1 MQIVDSHTAGEP
13 TRVVIADGPDL
24 GTGSLIERRLLFR
37 DRFDHYRR
45 VAIHE
50 PRGSEAIVGALL
62 CEPDEPAC
70 DAAVIFFNN
79 CSVLNMCGHGIM
91 GVAVTL
97 AYLGRVPLGIVRIQ
111 TPVGIVEANLLTKNE
126 VAVENIPSYRYRNQV
141 SIETEEFGT
150 ITGDVAWGGNWF
162 FLVEQSPIP
171 IKPEYIRQLSDA
183 SALIRNELKEQQI
196 TGADG
201 EEIDHIELFGPPE
214 NDDAHSRNFVYCPG
228 GAYDRS
234 PCGTGTSAKLAC
246 LAADG
251 KLKPGEEWIQESIIG
266 SRFVATYR
274 IDPEL
279 GIIPT
284 IRGSAYICGE
294 GRLIQQNGDPFCNG
308 IDMIL
313 PSEKAPLV
321 RE

>member
-1 MQIVDSHTAGEP
+1 MRIVDSHTAGEP
-13 TRVVIADGPDL
+13 TRVVIADGPNL
-24 GTGSLIERRLLFR
+24 GSGSLIERRLIFR

-45 VAIHE
+45 LAIHE
-50 PRGSEAIVGALL
+50 PRGSDAIVGALL

-79 CSVLNMCGHGIM
+79 CGVLNMCGHGIM
-91 GVAVTL
+91 GVAATL
-97 AYLGRVPLGIVRIQ
+97 AYLERVKPGVIRIQ
-111 TPVGIVEANLLTKNE
+111 TPVGTVDANLLTKNE
-126 VAVENIPSYRYRNQV
+126 VAVENIPSYRYRKQV
-141 SIETEEFGT
+141 TLQIEELGT
-150 ITGDVAWGGNWF
+150 ITGDIAWGGNWF
-162 FLVEQSPIP
+162 FLVEQSPVP
-171 IKPEYIRQLSDA
+171 VKPEYIRQLSDA
-183 SALIRNELKEQQI
+183 SALMRKELREQQI
-196 TGADG
+196 TGTDG
-201 EEIDHIELFGPPE
+201 EEIDHIELYGTSE
-214 NDDAHSRNFVYCPG
+214 SEDAHSRNFVYCPG

-294 GRLIQQNGDPFCNG
+294 GRLIQQDGDPFGNG
-308 IDMIL
+308 IDMIM